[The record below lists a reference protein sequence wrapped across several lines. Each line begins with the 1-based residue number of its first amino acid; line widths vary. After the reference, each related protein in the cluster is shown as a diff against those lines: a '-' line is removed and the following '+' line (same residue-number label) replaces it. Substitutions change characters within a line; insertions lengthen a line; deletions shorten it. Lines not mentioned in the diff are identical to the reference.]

1 MARARLARKASVS
14 RNIKDKFMESRN
26 RFPNPTTEENSPK
39 AHLWTCPL
47 CTGQF
52 MKGWKRHM
60 HVQRCNAHLHNP
72 TLEQT
77 ESFAEATAPV
87 HAKEHEKDQA
97 PLEQTESLAEDTTT
111 EHEKE
116 HTEDDQRPLQ
126 QTESSAEETATELA
140 DMDDRTPCNQYN
152 ARHMVIT
159 KKDMEI
165 LQFLECNDQGVGTSR
180 EQKQGVLDYVKS
192 FDTARTNLL
201 PKRITTC
208 YNRMDKV
215 TIIVVFV
222 SHAPIVLACTN
233 FITSL

>member
-1 MARARLARKASVS
+1 
-14 RNIKDKFMESRN
+14 
-26 RFPNPTTEENSPK
+26 
-39 AHLWTCPL
+39 
-47 CTGQF
+47 
-52 MKGWKRHM
+52 
-60 HVQRCNAHLHNP
+60 
-72 TLEQT
+72 
-77 ESFAEATAPV
+77 
-87 HAKEHEKDQA
+87 
-97 PLEQTESLAEDTTT
+97 
-111 EHEKE
+111 
-116 HTEDDQRPLQ
+116 
-126 QTESSAEETATELA
+126 
-140 DMDDRTPCNQYN
+140 MDDRTPCNQYN

-215 TIIVVFV
+215 TIIAVFV